1 MQANAY
7 DLTTIFGSRRQMFIP
22 IYQRPYVWEEGRQWS
37 KLWEDIIRNA
47 ELVMRQTELKAD
59 KIRPHFMGA
68 VVLDHHLTPLG
79 KPEAKSVIDGQQ
91 RLTTL
96 SLVLLAIRDLLSDK
110 AEAKHLV
117 GRLDE
122 LLLNKHVD
130 AAEDAPKVMPTNVDR
145 SAYLTVIEAGSPS
158 TLKAK
163 AIEAGLNPNGKI
175 IGAYLYFFK
184 RASDWI
190 NGQPDGGDWKLRAE
204 AVVNTITQR
213 MRIVVIDIDNHD
225 ESQVIFETLNARG
238 TPLLQIDLVKN
249 YLFRAA
255 KEEGHDVNALYRKYW
270 MPFEKDDSFWRRAI
284 SVGRLSVPVVE
295 VFLQHYLTLQAMKA
309 YTYERLF
316 DGYKEW
322 DISLTGDTY
331 DWHLSQLAQYAAHYR
346 TFSTASPD
354 TREGIFFQRIAVM
367 ETTTVYPLLLWLY
380 ERTKTEPTSATR
392 VACLDLIESFLV
404 RRLMCRLTTKNYNQF
419 FMEITAS
426 MRKSE
431 EQDIV
436 NDLARLL
443 TKSGADSARFPTEEE
458 FRKAFREA
466 EAYRRVPRARLAMV
480 LKAIDSRM
488 LNPKS
493 EDVPI
498 RQKLSI
504 EHIMPQDWEKHWPLA
519 ARQDESPQAFLDRK
533 AIRGHLLQT
542 IGNLTLVTQPLN
554 SSVSNSAFPT
564 KAKEIQKSKLNMN
577 IELVGYSDWSETE
590 IRQRSDHLFEVARCI
605 WPYRAAGQQN
615 GAQGAKS

>member
-47 ELVMRQTELKAD
+47 ELVMHETELKAD
-59 KIRPHFMGA
+59 KIKPHFMGA
-68 VVLDHHLTPLG
+68 IVLDHHLTPLG

-96 SLVLLAIRDLLSDK
+96 QLVLLSIRDVLSGNS
-110 AEAKHLV
+110 EAAQLV

-130 AAEDAPKVMPTNVDR
+130 SSEDAPKVMPTNIDR
-145 SAYLTVIEAGSPS
+145 QAYLAVIEAGSPS
-158 TLKAK
+158 KLKAK
-163 AIEAGLNPNGKI
+163 AIEAGLNPDGKI
-175 IGAYLYFFK
+175 IGAYQYFFS

-190 NGQPDGGDWKLRAE
+190 NLHPDNGHWKLRAE
-204 AVVNTITQR
+204 ALVNTITQR

-255 KEEGHDVNALYRKYW
+255 KDEGRDVNLLYKKYW
-270 MPFEKDDSFWRRAI
+270 LPFEQNDAFWRKEI
-284 SVGRLSVPVVE
+284 SVGRLNVPVVE
-295 VFLQHYLTLQAMKA
+295 VFLQHYLTLQAMKSI
-309 YTYERLF
+309 TYERLF

-322 DISLTGDTY
+322 DISMTGDSY
-331 DWHLSQLAQYAAHYR
+331 EWHLSQLFQYAAHYR
-346 TFSTASPD
+346 AFTTASPE
-354 TREGIFFQRIAVM
+354 TREGTFFQRIAVM
-367 ETTTVYPLLLWLY
+367 ETTTVFPLLLWLY
-380 ERTKTEPTSATR
+380 ERTKAEPTSETR

-404 RRLMCRLTTKNYNQF
+404 RRLICRLTTKNYNQF
-419 FMEITAS
+419 FLEITSS
-426 MRKSE
+426 MRKSV
-431 EQDIV
+431 EQNV
-436 NDLARLL
+436 VSDLAKLL
-443 TKSGADSARFPTEEE
+443 TKSDAESARFPSDEE
-458 FRKAFREA
+458 FGKAVYEA
-466 EAYRRVPRARLAMV
+466 EAYRRVPRARLEMV

-493 EDVPI
+493 EDIPI
-498 RQKLSI
+498 KQKLSI
-504 EHIMPQDWEKHWPLA
+504 EHIMPQDWETHWMLTPH
-519 ARQDESPQAFLDRK
+519 QDESPQAFVDRK
-533 AIRGHLLQT
+533 AIRSHLVQT

-554 SSVSNSAFPT
+554 SSVSNSDFT
-564 KAKEIQKSKLNMN
+564 IKAKEIQKSKLNMN
-577 IELVGYSDWSETE
+577 IELSSYSGWSEKE
-590 IRQRSDHLFEVARCI
+590 IRQRAERLLEVAKGI
-605 WPYRAAGQQN
+605 WPYPSTENQ
-615 GAQGAKS
+615 KDS